1 MIFPSDFERRIGFD
15 QVRDKLRSYCLCT
28 LGADE
33 VDAMAFNA
41 SHPEI
46 ENRLNQNLEFKSILQ
61 KSEAYPDQNYSDPR
75 EFLEIAAIEGSH
87 LEADQILA
95 VRNSLATIAA
105 WVVFL
110 DNRKET
116 YPALFSLAKD
126 KPVPVSLIKY
136 IDEKINDE
144 GKIKDSAS
152 TELLRIRKRLV
163 SEQARVRKVI
173 EGVLR
178 TAMDSSLVP
187 SGTQLSFRE
196 GRVVI
201 PVAAEHKRRI
211 KGFII
216 DESATG
222 QTVFIEPAEV
232 MEANNEIR
240 DLQHEERREELRIL
254 KEITARIGQEL
265 PALQS
270 CYQLLARLD
279 FNRAKAKLALL
290 YESEKP
296 QVFNKQH
303 LRWIQARHP
312 LLFVLLKGN
321 RNVVPLNIE
330 LNQANRFLLISG
342 PNAGGKSVCLKTVGL
357 LQYMLQCGLLVPAH
371 PDSEFGIFDSMF
383 LDIGDQ
389 QSIEN
394 DLSTYSSHLKN
405 MATFIRQANHQSMV
419 LLDELGAGT
428 DPNFGGG
435 IAEAVLSELI
445 NKQTWG
451 VATTHYYNLKTL
463 AANTAGIRN
472 GAMLFDTDKLRP
484 LFQLEI
490 GKPGSSFAME
500 LARQSNLPQTTL
512 EKAKV
517 LIGEGLTGLEVLM
530 KKVMEE
536 KVTLEKEK
544 RTMEIKMRKLENEVA
559 RYEQLSGELDSKKK
573 EIITKAKHEAA
584 MLLQETNRE
593 IEKTIRHIR
602 ENKAEK
608 KETHKVRHNL
618 KELTNKVKVEKA
630 APELKKE
637 IFKEGDYVRLPGQ
650 QLSGTILS
658 IKDDKAVV
666 QFGLIKTTIKT
677 EQLLRG
683 VSDDASDKARSRGL
697 DLREKRSNFT
707 PAIDL
712 RGKRAEEALPMVER
726 FMDEAVLLSAG
737 EVRILHGKG
746 EGILRKLIR
755 DHLKRN
761 KAVASIQD
769 EHADRG
775 GDGITIVVL
784 K

>member
-1 MIFPSDFERRIGFD
+1 MIFPNDFEKRIGFEH
-15 QVRDKLRSYCLCT
+15 VREKLRSYCLCA
-28 LGADE
+28 LGVDE
-33 VDAMAFNA
+33 VDAMVFIHHHAG
-41 SHPEI
+41 I
-46 ENRLNQNLEFKSILQ
+46 ENLLLQNLEFKSILQ
-61 KSEAYPDQNYSDPR
+61 KGESYPDQFYTDPR
-75 EFLEIAAIEGSH
+75 EFLDVAAIEGSH
-87 LEADQILA
+87 LEADQVLA
-95 VRNSLATIAA
+95 IRNSLSTIAD

-110 DNRKET
+110 DKRKEM
-116 YPALFSLAKD
+116 YPVLFSLSAD
-126 KPVPVSLIKY
+126 KPVPVTLIQY
-136 IDEKINDE
+136 IDSKINDD
-144 GKIKDSAS
+144 GKIRDNAS
-152 TELLRIRKRLV
+152 PELARIRKRLL
-163 SEQARVRKVI
+163 SEQARVRRVI
-173 EGVLR
+173 ESVLR
-178 TAMDSSLVP
+178 TAMDSSLIP

-201 PVAAEHKRRI
+201 PVAAEHKRKI

-254 KEITARIGQEL
+254 KEITARIGREL
-265 PALQS
+265 PALQN
-270 CYQLLARLD
+270 CYQLLGKLD

-296 QVFNKQH
+296 LVFDKQH
-303 LRWIQARHP
+303 VRWLQARHP

-321 RNVVPLNIE
+321 RKIVPLNIE
-330 LNQANRFLLISG
+330 LNASNHFLLISG
-342 PNAGGKSVCLKTVGL
+342 PNAGGKSVCLKSVGL

-371 PDSEFGIFDSMF
+371 PDSEFGIFHSLF

-405 MATFIRQANHQSMV
+405 MAVFIRQANAQSLV
-419 LLDELGAGT
+419 LMDELGAGT

-445 NKQTWG
+445 SKQAWG
-451 VATTHYYNLKTL
+451 VVTTHYYNLKTL
-463 AANTAGIRN
+463 AANTRGIRN
-472 GAMLFDTDKLRP
+472 GAMLFDTNQLRP

-500 LARQSNLPQTTL
+500 LARQSNLPQSTL
-512 EKAKV
+512 DKAKV

-544 RTMEIKMRKLENEVA
+544 REMETKMRKLQSEVT

-573 EIITKAKHEAA
+573 EIITKAKNEAA

-618 KELTNKVKVEKA
+618 KELSKKVKVEKA
-630 APELKKE
+630 LMELKKE
-637 IFKEGDYVRLPGQ
+637 VFKEGDYVRLPGQ

-666 QFGLIKTTIKT
+666 QFGLIKTTVKT
-677 EQLLRG
+677 DQLLRG
-683 VSDDASDKARSRGL
+683 NSDDASDKARSRGV
-697 DLREKRSNFT
+697 DLNAKRSHFT
-707 PAIDL
+707 SSIDL
-712 RGKRAEEALPMVER
+712 RGKRAEEALPLVDR
-726 FMDEAVLLSAG
+726 FMDEAILLSAG

-755 DHLKRN
+755 EQLKRN

-769 EHADRG
+769 EHVERG
-775 GDGITIVVL
+775 GDGITVVVL

>member
-1 MIFPSDFERRIGFD
+1 MIFPTDFERRISFD
-15 QVRDKLRSYCLCT
+15 QVRDKLRSYCLCA
-28 LGADE
+28 LGTTE
-33 VDAMAFNA
+33 VDAMVFSADHA
-41 SHPEI
+41 LI
-46 ENRLNQNLEFKSILQ
+46 EKLLQQNQEFKSILE
-61 KSEAYPDQNYSDPR
+61 KSESYPDQYYTDPR
-75 EFLEIAAIEGSH
+75 EFLTMAAIEGSH
-87 LEADQILA
+87 LEAEQVLA
-95 VRNSLATIAA
+95 IRNSLATVAD
-105 WVVFL
+105 WVTFL
-110 DNRKET
+110 DKRKEI
-116 YPALFSLAKD
+116 YPALFSLSAD
-126 KPVPVSLIKY
+126 KLVPVALIKF
-136 IDEKINDE
+136 IDSKITDDA
-144 GKIKDSAS
+144 KIRDNAS
-152 TELLRIRKRLV
+152 PELSRIRKRLV

-178 TAMDSSLVP
+178 VAMESSLIP

-201 PVAAEHKRRI
+201 PVAAEHKRKV

-240 DLQHEERREELRIL
+240 DLQHEERREEIRIL
-254 KEITARIGQEL
+254 KEITAHIGREL
-265 PALQS
+265 PTLNS
-270 CYQLLARLD
+270 CYELLGKLD

-290 YESEKP
+290 YESHKP
-296 QVFNKQH
+296 TLTHKQH

-321 RNVVPLNIE
+321 RGIVPLEIE
-330 LNQANRFLLISG
+330 LNAGNRFLLISG
-342 PNAGGKSVCLKTVGL
+342 PNAGGKSVCLKTVGV

-371 PDSEFGIFDSMF
+371 PDSQFGIFHSMF

-405 MATFIRQANHQSMV
+405 MAAFIRQADHQSLV
-419 LLDELGAGT
+419 LMDELGAGT

-445 NKQTWG
+445 SKQAWG
-451 VATTHYYNLKTL
+451 VVTTHYYNLKSL
-463 AANTAGIRN
+463 AANTPGIRN
-472 GAMLFDTDKLRP
+472 GAMLFDTSKLRP

-500 LARQSNLPQTTL
+500 LARQSNLPQSTL
-512 EKAKV
+512 DKAKV

-530 KKVMEE
+530 KKVMDE

-544 RTMEIKMRKLENEVA
+544 REMEGKMRKLQSEVA

-573 EIITKAKHEAA
+573 EIITKAKNEATL
-584 MLLQETNRE
+584 LLQETNRE

-608 KETHKVRHNL
+608 KETLKVRHNL
-618 KELTNKVKVEKA
+618 KELTRKVKVDKA
-630 APELKKE
+630 AVEVKKE
-637 IFKEGDYVRLPGQ
+637 VFKEGDYVRLPGQ

-658 IKDDKAVV
+658 LQGEKAIV
-666 QFGLIKTTIKT
+666 QFGLIKTTIKLD
-677 EQLLRG
+677 QLLRG
-683 VSDDASDKARSRGL
+683 NSAEASDKARARGV
-697 DLREKRSNFT
+697 DWNEKRAHFS
-707 PAIDL
+707 PSIDL
-712 RGKRAEEALPMVER
+712 RGKRAEEALPMVDR

-755 DHLKRN
+755 DQLKKN
-761 KAVASIQD
+761 KAIASIQD
-769 EHADRG
+769 EHVERG
-775 GDGITIVVL
+775 GDGITVVVL

>member
-1 MIFPSDFERRIGFD
+1 MIFPNDFEKRIGFD
-15 QVRDKLRSYCLCT
+15 QVRDKLRSYCLCA
-28 LGADE
+28 LGVDE
-33 VDAMAFNA
+33 VDALSFGTDQAALESLLDQNA
-41 SHPEI
+41 
-46 ENRLNQNLEFKSILQ
+46 EFKAIFQ
-61 KSEAYPDQNYSDPR
+61 KGETYPDQHYTDPR
-75 EFLEIAAIEGSH
+75 EFLDLAAIEGTH
-87 LEADQILA
+87 LSAEQILSI
-95 VRNSLATIAA
+95 RNSLATIAD
-105 WVVFL
+105 WVTFL
-110 DNRKET
+110 DKRKEI
-116 YPALFSLAKD
+116 YPALFAVSTD
-126 KPVPVSLIKY
+126 TRVPVPLIKF
-136 IDEKINDE
+136 IDGKVSEDA
-144 GKIKDSAS
+144 KIKDNAS
-152 TELLRIRKRLV
+152 PDLARIRKRLA
-163 SEQARVRKVI
+163 SEQARVRRVI

-178 TAMDSSLVP
+178 AAMDNDLVP

-201 PVAAEHKRRI
+201 PIAAEHKRRI

-222 QTVFIEPAEV
+222 QTIFIEPAEV

-240 DLQHEERREELRIL
+240 DLQHEERREEIRIL
-254 KEITARIGQEL
+254 KEITAHIRQEL
-265 PALQS
+265 PLLTG
-270 CYQLLARLD
+270 CYRLLAKMDL
-279 FNRAKAKLALL
+279 NRAKAKLALL

-296 QVFNKQH
+296 RLFDRQH
-303 LRWIQARHP
+303 LRWINARHP
-312 LLFVLLKGN
+312 LLFVLLKSSRGT
-321 RNVVPLNIE
+321 VPLNIE
-330 LNQANRFLLISG
+330 LNAANPFLLISG

-371 PDSEFGIFDSMF
+371 PDSEFGIFNSMF

-405 MATFIRQANHQSMV
+405 MAVFIRQANHQSLV
-419 LLDELGAGT
+419 LMDELGAGT

-445 NKQTWG
+445 QKKAWG
-451 VATTHYYNLKTL
+451 VVTTHYYNLKSL
-463 AANTAGIRN
+463 AANTPGIRN

-500 LARQSNLPQTTL
+500 LARQSNLPASTL
-512 EKAKV
+512 TRAKE

-544 RTMEIKMRKLENEVA
+544 REMEIRMCKLQSEVA

-573 EIITKAKHEAA
+573 EIITKAKTEAA

-618 KELTNKVKVEKA
+618 KELSRKVKVEKDA
-630 APELKKE
+630 LPVRKE
-637 IFKEGDYVRLPGQ
+637 VFVVGDYVRLAGQ
-650 QLSGTILS
+650 QLSGSILS
-658 IKDDKAVV
+658 LQGEKAVV
-666 QFGLIKTTIKT
+666 QFGLIKTTVKLD
-677 EQLLRG
+677 QLLRG
-683 VSDDASDKARSRGL
+683 TSADASDKARSRGV
-697 DLREKRSNFT
+697 DWNEKRSNFSST
-707 PAIDL
+707 IDL
-712 RGKRAEEALPMVER
+712 RGKRAEEALPLVDH
-726 FMDEAVLLSAG
+726 FMDEAILLGAG

-755 DHLKRN
+755 EQLKKN
-761 KAVASIQD
+761 KGVASVQD
-769 EHADRG
+769 EHIERG
-775 GDGITIVVL
+775 GDGISVVVL